1 MMNSNA
7 FKSTPCDSCPHRDV
21 KPSTPKARVPYIF
34 KYDDTV
40 RLVKLTTEQIAL
52 LEYLDNEGMTSSYF
66 SYEEA
71 ESADWE
77 EV

>member
-1 MMNSNA
+1 MNPNA
-7 FKSTPCDSCPHRDV
+7 FKSTPCDNCPHRDV
-21 KPSTPKARVPYIF
+21 KPSTPKVRVPYIF

-66 SYEEA
+66 SYKEA

>member
-1 MMNSNA
+1 MNPKD
-7 FKSTPCDSCPHRDV
+7 FRPTPCDNCPHKDV
-21 KPSTPKARVPYIF
+21 KPSTPKVRFPYIF
-34 KYDDTV
+34 KCDDTV
-40 RLVKLTTEQIAL
+40 RLVKLTPEQIFL
-52 LEYLDNEGMTSSYF
+52 LEYLDNEGMISSYF